1 MPIDLEIHQNGTV
14 KKDMLQEHLSAKYMV
29 LRSDTVQEIITR
41 KPGFTERWALL
52 LFFLIIV
59 LVVISTWF
67 IKYPDVIQVNASLT
81 AFNAPKEIAIRQD
94 GKLVKLF
101 VANDDSV
108 IQGQTLAWMESTAN
122 HKEVTDLSFLLD
134 KGIDYLS
141 KNETENVSGLFTK
154 GFKNLG
160 ELQSSY
166 QQFVTAWQQFNDYLV
181 NGYYYKRKKM
191 LFDDYVYLQK
201 MHQTL
206 EQQKELSKQD
216 IQLTQETFDA
226 NKSLYKD
233 KIISKQDLRD
243 QTSKLVG
250 KQMSLPQLESS
261 ILTNENQQTAKQKE
275 IDELEHTISQQK
287 IIFQQALQTLK
298 SLTDDWTK
306 KYIIKA
312 AVTGK
317 VVFIIP
323 LQENQFMQA
332 GKTIGYIDPMDSKYY
347 AQVTLPQTNFG
358 KIKTGQQVQ
367 LRFDAYPYQEF
378 GIVEGRLI
386 YISKVPSDSGFLA
399 NIELPKGLLTNYQK
413 SIQYRSGL
421 KSQALII
428 TKDARLAERFY
439 YTIVKS
445 VHQ

>member
-1 MPIDLEIHQNGTV
+1 MPLEIDIHENGIA
-14 KKDMLQEHLSAKYMV
+14 KDDIFIDGVIAKPLS
-29 LRSDTVQEIITR
+29 LRSDTVQEIISR
-41 KPGFTERWALL
+41 KPGFAERWALL
-52 LFFLIIV
+52 LFLFIIIIV
-59 LVVISTWF
+59 FAGTWF

-81 AFNAPKEIAIRQD
+81 AFDAPKEIVIRQD
-94 GKLVKLF
+94 GKLIKLF
-101 VANDDSV
+101 VANDEIV
-108 IQGQTLAWMESTAN
+108 TQGQTLAWIESTAN
-122 HKEVTDLSFLLD
+122 HKEVVELSVLLD
-134 KGIDYLS
+134 RGIDYLS
-141 KNETENVSGLFTK
+141 KNETEKVSNLFKT
-154 GFKNLG
+154 GFQHLG

-181 NGYYYKRKKM
+181 NGYYYKRKKV
-191 LFDDYVYLQK
+191 LFDDYSFLQK
-201 MHQTL
+201 MHTTL
-206 EQQKELSKQD
+206 EEQKSLTQQDL
-216 IQLTQETFDA
+216 QLTQESFDA
-226 NKSLYKD
+226 NNSLYKD
-233 KIISKQDLRD
+233 KVISKQDLRD
-243 QTSKLVG
+243 QKSKLVG

-261 ILTNENQQTAKQKE
+261 LLSNENLQTAKRKE
-275 IDELEHTISQQK
+275 IDELEHNISQQK

-298 SLTDDWTK
+298 SLVDDWTR

-312 AVTGK
+312 AVDGK

-332 GKTIGYIDPMDSKYY
+332 GKTIGYIDPVDSKYY

-378 GIVEGRLI
+378 GIVEGRLS